1 MTDPDRVTCP
11 RCNGNGNG
19 QHDNGYWKEEPA
31 EPIEDA
37 TAGAVMEG
45 MRTRFACVTCR
56 GTGLVPRALAAAEL
70 LTEDE
75 PLRMVTVSVCS
86 GLDSR
91 GDPDRLMRAFTEA
104 IEPEEPDR

>member
-1 MTDPDRVTCP
+1 VTDPDRVPCP
-11 RCNGNGNG
+11 RCNGDGHG

-75 PLRMVTVSVCS
+75 PLRMAIPPSAPPEHAPCRCTAPV
-86 GLDSR
+86 
-91 GDPDRLMRAFTEA
+91 EA